1 MSPEELERSRS
12 CRVRV
17 CVRELTEKG
26 LQEAT
31 FSESA
36 RKQLLGGTSGLLFVH
51 LQEQEELQEAQERL
65 RSLLVNSPQHP
76 PCPCSCCPPCP
87 PPWPPSSSS
96 WSS

>member
-1 MSPEELERSRS
+1 MVLLQAGAPSDVEDDYGDTP
-12 CRVRV
+12 
-17 CVRELTEKG
+17 LTIAQEKG

-76 PCPCSCCPPCP
+76 ALTRP
-87 PPWPPSSSS
+87 PPPQSCAVLC
-96 WSS
+96 